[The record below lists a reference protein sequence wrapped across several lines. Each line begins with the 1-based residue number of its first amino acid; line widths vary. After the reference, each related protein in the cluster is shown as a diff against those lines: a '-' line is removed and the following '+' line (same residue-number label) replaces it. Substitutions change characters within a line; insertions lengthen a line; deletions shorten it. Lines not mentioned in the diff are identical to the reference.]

1 MQMKTTKLVSVMIMA
16 GALFGAAQ
24 ASGQV
29 IDETRTGYV
38 TGVETVWTQ
47 RIVQEP
53 VTTRSCETVR
63 SHSRLQGNVGD
74 MVVGGLVGSAI
85 GNKLSDN
92 HGAGSLGALF
102 GAMAAMDRTSGTR
115 KVCRDRTTYHHTTE
129 QVADHYVIHV
139 RSGGRNLSFRSNHR
153 YRVNQS
159 VRLSVSSNY
168 GLLR

>member
-1 MQMKTTKLVSVMIMA
+1 MKTKKLVSAMIMA

-24 ASGQV
+24 AGAQIV
-29 IDETRTGYV
+29 DDTRTGYV
-38 TGVETVWTQ
+38 TGVETIWKQ

-63 SHSRLQGNVGD
+63 SHSRVEGNVGD
-74 MVVGGLVGSAI
+74 VVIGGLIGSAI

-102 GAMAAMDRTSGTR
+102 GAVTAMDRAPR
-115 KVCRDRTTYHHTTE
+115 QRQVCRDRTSYHETTE
-129 QVADHYVIHV
+129 NIADHYLVHV
-139 RSGGRNLSFRSNHR
+139 RADGRNLTFRSNHR
-153 YRVNQS
+153 YRVNQR

>member
-1 MQMKTTKLVSVMIMA
+1 MKTTKLVSAMIMA

-24 ASGQV
+24 AGAQI
-29 IDETRTGYV
+29 IDDTRTGYV
-38 TGVETVWTQ
+38 TGVETIWKQ

-63 SHSRLQGNVGD
+63 SHSRIQGNVGD
-74 MVVGGLVGSAI
+74 MVIGGLVGSAI

-102 GAMAAMDRTSGTR
+102 GAVAAMDNTPRQR
-115 KVCRDRTTYHHTTE
+115 RVCRDRTSYRETAE
-129 QVADHYVIHV
+129 NVADHYLIHV
-139 RSGGRNLSFRSNHR
+139 RADGRDLSFRSNRH
-153 YRVNQS
+153 YRVNQR